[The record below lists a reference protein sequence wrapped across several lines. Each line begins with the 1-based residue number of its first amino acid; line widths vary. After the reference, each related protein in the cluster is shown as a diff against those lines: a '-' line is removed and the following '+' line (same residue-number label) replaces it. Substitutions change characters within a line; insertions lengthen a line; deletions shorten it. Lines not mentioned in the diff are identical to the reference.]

1 MKRTKTMRKNKIL
14 KLRKKEIYKKLYNG
28 NHSRQDRNNFYKLN
42 PPLLFMGD
50 YSVGNRNL
58 LSDEFEAIMKIKNR
72 NKSNIGIIHFK
83 FILPSRSSTFLKSII
98 NIFKESFK
106 MITRYILKKF
116 TSIK

>member
-1 MKRTKTMRKNKIL
+1 MRENKIL

-58 LSDEFEAIMKIKNR
+58 LSDEFETIMKIKKRRISMRPNFFD
-72 NKSNIGIIHFK
+72 SISLIISVFSLLFAVHTLVTVIAK
-83 FILPSRSSTFLKSII
+83 
-98 NIFKESFK
+98 
-106 MITRYILKKF
+106 
-116 TSIK
+116 